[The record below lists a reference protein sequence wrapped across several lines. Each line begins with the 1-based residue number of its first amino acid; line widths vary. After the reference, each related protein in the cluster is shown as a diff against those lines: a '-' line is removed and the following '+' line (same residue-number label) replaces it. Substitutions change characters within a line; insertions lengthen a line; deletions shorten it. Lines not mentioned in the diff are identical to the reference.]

1 MATNSVTPDS
11 APENE
16 VSREDSLFQVAN
28 SASMA
33 LSDIKGICQLL
44 IDHGGIFELD
54 VPEEIG
60 AAISMIQ
67 MRAEA
72 MHREMGGVL

>member
-16 VSREDSLFQVAN
+16 VSREESLFQVAN

-33 LSDIKGICQLL
+33 LFDIKGICQLV
-44 IDHGGIFELD
+44 IDHGGIFQLQ
-54 VPEEIG
+54 VPEEIA
-60 AAISMIQ
+60 AAISMIHE
-67 MRAEA
+67 RATA
-72 MHREMGGVL
+72 MHREMGDVL

>member
-1 MATNSVTPDS
+1 MATDSVTPDS

-33 LSDIKGICQLL
+33 LSDIKGICQLV
-44 IDHGGIFELD
+44 IDHGGIFRLD
-54 VPEEIG
+54 VPAEIG

-72 MHREMGGVL
+72 MHREMGDVL